1 MAVHCKAELKGWNLT
16 LVEGF
21 PYNGWTM
28 NWKWVYVED
37 ISRHAGEDVEVRG
50 WLSNKRSSGKIRFLV
65 LRDGTGVLQA
75 TISSPEKDHPLFAQ
89 FDALTQES
97 SIVVRGRVRQDERAP
112 GGYELV
118 IADMQTI
125 QIARDYPITPKEHS
139 TAFLM
144 EHRHLWLRS
153 RKQHAVLRVRA
164 ELIRAIRDFF
174 DGRGFRL
181 MDTPILTPSACEG
194 TTTLFETQ
202 YFDQKAFLSQSGQL
216 YNEAT
221 AMAFGKVYCFGP
233 TFRAEKS
240 KTRRHLIEF
249 WMVEPEVAFATLE
262 DITELAEDLVLFI
275 IERVLSR
282 RRPELEILE
291 RDLGPLERIR
301 KPFPRVTYDE
311 AVRLLQEKGS
321 AIAWG
326 NDFGAAEETLVSQIF
341 DLPVCVTHFPAA
353 IKAFYMQPAP
363 DRPDLV
369 LGLDVLAS
377 EGYGEIIGGGQRIHD
392 LGLLEKRLKEHQ
404 LPRQAY
410 EWYIDLRQY
419 GSVPHAGFGLGVERT
434 LAWLCRIKHIRE
446 TIPFPRLLY
455 RIYP

>member
-1 MAVHCKAELKGWNLT
+1 MR
-16 LVEGF
+16 
-21 PYNGWTM
+21 
-28 NWKWVYVED
+28 WKWVYIED
-37 ISRHAGEDVEVRG
+37 VSRHAGEDVEVRG
-50 WLSNKRSSGKIRFLV
+50 WLFNKRSSGKIRFL
-65 LRDGTGVLQA
+65 LIRDGTGVLQA
-75 TISSPEKDHPLFAQ
+75 TIFSPEKCHPLFAQ

-97 SIVVRGRVRQDERAP
+97 SLIVRGRVRQDKRAP
-112 GGYELV
+112 GGYELE
-118 IADMQTI
+118 IADMETV
-125 QIARDYPITPKEHS
+125 QIARDYPISPKEHS

-153 RKQHAVLRVRA
+153 RKQHAVLQVRA

-249 WMVEPEVAFATLE
+249 WMVEPEVAFASLE
-262 DITELAEDLVLFI
+262 DIIELAEDLVLFI
-275 IERVLSR
+275 LGRVLSR
-282 RRPELEILE
+282 RRQELDILE
-291 RDLGPLERIR
+291 RDTKPLERIK
-301 KPFPRVTYDE
+301 KPFPRITYDE
-311 AVRLLQEKGS
+311 AVQLLKQKGS
-321 AIAWG
+321 AITWG
-326 NDFGAAEETLVSQIF
+326 NDFGAPEETMMSEIF

-363 DRPDLV
+363 ERPDVV
-369 LGLDVLAS
+369 LGVDMLAS
-377 EGYGEIIGGGQRIHD
+377 EGFGEIIGGGQRIHD
-392 LGLLEKRLKEHQ
+392 LGLLEKRLKEHN

>member
-1 MAVHCKAELKGWNLT
+1 MK
-16 LVEGF
+16 
-21 PYNGWTM
+21 
-28 NWKWVYVED
+28 WKWVYIED
-37 ISRHAGEDVEVRG
+37 ISRHAGEDIEVRG
-50 WLSNKRSSGKIRFLV
+50 WLYNKRSSGKIRFL
-65 LRDGTGVLQA
+65 LIRDGTGVLQA
-75 TISSPEKDHPLFAQ
+75 TIFSPEKDHPLFAQ

-97 SIVVRGRVRQDERAP
+97 SLVVRGRIRQDERAP

-118 IADMQTI
+118 IADMETV

-139 TAFLM
+139 APFLM

-153 RKQHAVLRVRA
+153 RKQHAVLQVRA

-275 IERVLSR
+275 LERVLSR
-282 RRPELEILE
+282 RRQELDILE
-291 RDLGPLERIR
+291 RDAGPLERIK

-311 AVRLLQEKGS
+311 AVRLLQQKGS
-321 AIAWG
+321 PIAWG
-326 NDFGAAEETLVSQIF
+326 NDFGAPEETLISGIF

-363 DRPDLV
+363 GRPDLV
-369 LGLDVLAS
+369 LGVDMLAS

-392 LGLLEKRLKEHQ
+392 LGLLEKRLKEHD

-410 EWYIDLRQY
+410 QWYIDLRQY

>member
-1 MAVHCKAELKGWNLT
+1 MKW
-16 LVEGF
+16 
-21 PYNGWTM
+21 P
-28 NWKWVYVED
+28 WVYIED

-50 WLSNKRSSGKIRFLV
+50 WLYNKRSSGKIRFLL

-75 TISSPEKDHPLFAQ
+75 TIFSQEKDNPLFAQ

-97 SIVVRGRVRQDERAP
+97 SLVIRGRVRQDERAP

-118 IADMQTI
+118 ITNMETV
-125 QIARDYPITPKEHS
+125 QIARDYPISPKEHS

-153 RKQHAVLRVRA
+153 RKQHAILQVRA

-202 YFDQKAFLSQSGQL
+202 YFDQQAYLSQSGQL

-275 IERVLSR
+275 LERVLSR

-291 RDLGPLERIR
+291 RDPGPLERIK
-301 KPFPRVTYDE
+301 KPFPRITYDE
-311 AVRLLQEKGS
+311 AVRQLQQKGS
-321 AIAWG
+321 PITWG
-326 NDFGAAEETLVSQIF
+326 NDFGATEETLMSEIF

-369 LGLDVLAS
+369 LGLDMLAS

-392 LGLLEKRLKEHQ
+392 LSLLEKRLKEHN
-404 LPRQAY
+404 LPRQSY